1 MTPDPRAGRWRLAR
15 LGLRARV
22 TFAFALG
29 GLILS
34 VTLALATLA
43 LTRQSLVDEREDTAF
58 AAAISN
64 GRRVRNQLTPDIDE
78 QGLTRVIESLAT
90 ADGSFPLLRFG
101 DTWFARD
108 PQTFNQED
116 VPAELLELT
125 GRGRA
130 ARMRTSLRGR
140 PAIVTGLPIPNFD
153 ATYFE
158 ALLLDDVESTLS
170 SLALIVFSVAAATTT
185 LAALLGVWASR
196 RTLAP
201 LAEVR
206 TAAES
211 LAAGELD
218 TRLDPPADTDLA
230 SLVASFNEMARAL
243 EDRIERD
250 ARFASAVSHELRS
263 PLMTLAAS
271 LEVLRN
277 SYDELPPR
285 SQTALDLLSA
295 DIARFQQLVQD
306 LLEISRYDV
315 GTAALDA
322 EPVLLPE
329 FLRQAVAH
337 STAPDAEVVV
347 TPTAEDLVVTADKRR
362 LAQVLANLLDNATK
376 YGLPPITVT
385 LDADTGHHRRR
396 VYRIIVEDRGQG
408 IPAEERH
415 RVFDRFSR
423 GAAGGRRGVDTGTGL
438 GLSLVAEHVGLHG
451 GRIWTESRPDG
462 LSGARFVIEL
472 PIGETSSEDDTP

>member
-1 MTPDPRAGRWRLAR
+1 MTATLRPGPRRLAR

-22 TFAFALG
+22 TVAFALG

-43 LTRQSLVDEREDTAF
+43 LTRQSLVAEREDTAF
-58 AAAISN
+58 AVAISN

-101 DTWFARD
+101 DTWIARD
-108 PQTFNQED
+108 PQTFNQDD
-116 VPAELLELT
+116 VPGELLALT
-125 GRGRA
+125 SADQA
-130 ARMRTSLRGR
+130 ARIRTTLRGR

-170 SLALIVFSVAAATTT
+170 SLALIVFSVAAATT
-185 LAALLGVWASR
+185 LLSAFLGIWASR

-201 LAEVR
+201 LGEVR
-206 TAAES
+206 AAAES

-218 TRLDPPADTDLA
+218 TRLDPPADADLA
-230 SLVASFNEMARAL
+230 ALVASFNEMARAL

-263 PLMTLAAS
+263 PLMTLTAS

-285 SQTALDLLSA
+285 SQTALDLLDA
-295 DIARFQQLVQD
+295 DISRFQQLVQD

-322 EPVLLPE
+322 EPVLLSE
-329 FLRQAVAH
+329 FVRQAVAH
-337 STAPDAEVVV
+337 STAPDARVIV
-347 TPTAEDLVVTADKRR
+347 TDTAEDLVVLADKRR

-376 YGLPPITVT
+376 YGAPPVTIT
-385 LDADTGHHRRR
+385 LDAEAGPGGGI
-396 VYRIIVEDRGQG
+396 YRIVVEDHGPG
-408 IPAEERH
+408 IPADERL

-451 GRIWTESRPDG
+451 GRIWTEPRPDG

-472 PIGETSSEDDTP
+472 PVGETSDRDDTP